1 MDYKKLN
8 NLAIKN
14 RFFIPLMK
22 EMDGFQFYSNLDLR
36 SGYHWVIIYGKYV
49 ENVDSYTHRGHY
61 KFRVMPF
68 MLTNALTIF
77 QALMN

>member
-22 EMDGFQFYSNLDLR
+22 EMHGFQFYSKLDLR
-36 SGYHWVIIYGKYV
+36 SGYH
-49 ENVDSYTHRGHY
+49 
-61 KFRVMPF
+61 
-68 MLTNALTIF
+68 
-77 QALMN
+77 